1 MNSRLKLITELWQCI
16 RCNIKYWPLIVCLV
30 ILGCAQKKYYY
41 VEMKTKSFIEYK
53 TSAYNPGHENIRKHA
68 NHYCQNQGKI
78 PVFEHQYLIA
88 GQNLVAFRC
97 HEPEGG
103 FQFLNDPIIIQPKG
117 VL

>member
-1 MNSRLKLITELWQCI
+1 MKYCSVLIIFVLM
-16 RCNIKYWPLIVCLV
+16 
-30 ILGCAQKKYYY
+30 GCAQKKYYY
-41 VEMKTKSFIEYK
+41 VEMKTKSFIEYA
-53 TSAYNPGHENIRKHA
+53 TSAYNPDHHNIRIHA
-68 NHYCQNQGKI
+68 NQYCQNQVKI

-103 FQFLNDPIIIQPKG
+103 YQFFNDPIIIQPKG

>member
-1 MNSRLKLITELWQCI
+1 MKYCSILIFFA
-16 RCNIKYWPLIVCLV
+16 LI
-30 ILGCAQKKYYY
+30 GCAQKKYYY
-41 VEMKTKSFIEYK
+41 VHMKNRSFIEYK
-53 TSAYNPGHENIRKHA
+53 TSAYNPDHESIRIHA

-103 FQFLNDPIIIQPKG
+103 YQFFNDPIQIKPG
-117 VL
+117 RVL